1 MARLRDFEQKY
12 IQFRNLLKLFLAL
25 VLINAVLRLS
35 GVFVP
40 FALLFG
46 PLQFFTHQLSKGKSV
61 TAAWLYHLIPFVA
74 VSLLFGALGAPL
86 YLAVLTLSYGGYS
99 AYIWMDRGASFN
111 PGERLIV
118 LQIAAVSAVGSLF
131 VATLFFVTIGF
142 FEPADIGFNPSY
154 VLYGLLLICSTML
167 FAYLLGNRRAV
178 FEEDPGSAA
187 EPRKERRRR
196 HAHQF
201 DESVLQAYASHM
213 ESVID
218 EKKLF
223 LNAALSMDD
232 LQQETGIPKHHLS
245 RVFTVCFGKTFYQY
259 IAEKRIEEAKLRM
272 RRNANITI
280 EFLAFEC
287 GFNSKTT
294 FNKYFKQISSVTPS
308 EYRSSLSEN

>member
-46 PLQFFTHQLSKGKSV
+46 PLQFFTHQLSKGKSF
-61 TAAWLYHLIPFVA
+61 TGAWLYHLIPFVA
-74 VSLLFGALGAPL
+74 VSLLFGAFGAPL
-86 YLAVLTLSYGGYS
+86 YLAVLTLSCVGYS
-99 AYIWMDRGASFN
+99 AYIWMDRGTSFN

-131 VATLFFVTIGF
+131 VAVLFFVTIGL
-142 FEPADIGFNPSY
+142 FEPADVGFNASY
-154 VLYGLLLICSTML
+154 VLYGLLLICTTII
-167 FAYLLGNRRAV
+167 FAYLLGNKRAA
-178 FEEDPGSAA
+178 FGEDFASAV
-187 EPRKERRRR
+187 ELQKERPRPYGHRL
-196 HAHQF
+196 

-223 LNAALSMDD
+223 LSAALSMDD

-245 RVFTVCFGKTFYQY
+245 RVFTVCLGKTFYQY

-272 RRNANITI
+272 RQNANITI